1 MVTIIGIDPGL
12 AATGI
17 GTITGEGSRVHRYS
31 YSTIKTDAADPLP
44 ERLERIFTRVTAVLN
59 DTRPAL
65 MVVEDVFSLDKY
77 PRSGITLG
85 KVTGV
90 ILLAGSQAGVPVR
103 EIAVREAKQVL
114 TGNGRASKQQLEV
127 SIRNYL
133 KLSQPIRP
141 SHASD
146 AVGLA
151 LIGLLRYA
159 PVGRC
164 GA

>member
-1 MVTIIGIDPGL
+1 MITIIGIDPGL

-44 ERLERIFTRVTAVLN
+44 QRLEQIFTRVTAVLN
-59 DTRPAL
+59 DTRPGL
-65 MVVEDVFSLDKY
+65 MVVEDVFSLEKY

-103 EIAVREAKQVL
+103 
-114 TGNGRASKQQLEV
+114 
-127 SIRNYL
+127 
-133 KLSQPIRP
+133 
-141 SHASD
+141 
-146 AVGLA
+146 
-151 LIGLLRYA
+151 
-159 PVGRC
+159 
-164 GA
+164 